1 MKLVSDLINALAN
14 GSLDKEH
21 VRFIATNAKR
31 LAKLGLTISPLPR
44 GTKMQRFVAANLNR
58 DVSAVLDFM
67 ENNKALGAEYRMHKI
82 PLIKAFREFFR
93 GITGE
98 VCSLRD
104 SKWGVEMLY
113 ENTSLMDA
121 PNSAVGPF
129 DSFNG

>member
-21 VRFIATNAKR
+21 VRFIVTNAKR
-31 LAKLGLTISPLPR
+31 LAKLGLTVSPLPR

-67 ENNKALGAEYRMHKI
+67 EANKSLAAEYSQHKL

-93 GITGE
+93 SITGD
-98 VCSLRD
+98 VCGLRD

-113 ENTSLMDA
+113 ENRSMLDS